1 MITKSFDKCTKN
13 EKEEDIRKEQKQM
26 CEDFA
31 KIQKQVD
38 ANKQDIADN
47 KQDIADSKHNIAD
60 NKQEIH
66 NIKTRRIPSN
76 IQSKLIFIFSV

>member
-13 EKEEDIRKEQKQM
+13 KKEEDIRKKQKQM
-26 CEDFA
+26 CKDFA

-47 KQDIADSKHNIAD
+47 KQ
-60 NKQEIH
+60 EIH
-66 NIKTRRIPSN
+66 NIKTGGIPLN
-76 IQSKLIFIFSV
+76 IKGKLIFSPQFN